1 MKFTINWLQQ
11 YADFTMPSAELAD
24 RLTMAGL
31 EVDSV
36 DDLFAGLDQVRVAEI
51 LEVGPH
57 PNADRLVLCQVKV
70 GDETLQVVCGAA
82 NARAGLFT
90 AIALPGAVMPGG
102 LKIRKGKIRGEKSHG
117 MLCSARDIG
126 ISDEHDG
133 IMELDG
139 VTTSGGS
146 LIDLLD
152 LADTLIEVDLTP
164 NRPDCASVI
173 GIGREVA
180 AFAGTTLKMPV
191 ADKDLPP
198 LEGSASFSVE
208 VSSSDCPRYAARLLK
223 GVKVGPSPWWLQK
236 RLLAVGL
243 RPISNIVDITN
254 YVMLEY
260 GQPMHAFDFQK
271 LAGGRIIVRKATNK
285 EKITTL
291 DGFERVLT
299 EDMLMICDA
308 DKPVAVAGVMGGSTS
323 EVSGETVDVLLES
336 ACFDPVSIRRTAR
349 RLNLSTDSSY
359 RFERGVDP
367 KAAPRA
373 MERAVKLMV
382 ELAGAEVEEGGID
395 LCQDVAEPL
404 AIKLRPKRVSE
415 LLGLEF
421 SAADITSLL
430 EPIDIEVTIADQDTL
445 LVTPPSFRVDLE
457 REVDLVEEV
466 ARLKGYNQFPETM
479 PLVPMG
485 KAWDDRDRDLR
496 KQVASIMMAAG
507 CNEAINYSFVSPTHA
522 DLLQLDDDDQRRQVV
537 TLLNPLVED
546 QSVMRTSLLPGLL
559 ENVRYN
565 INHQS
570 VDLRFFEIGKVFQAR
585 AGQQQPDEHLMLTA
599 VISGHRHPGSS
610 PLYFKGLTA
619 EFADIKGVAE
629 QLLADLRLPQV
640 NFNIA
645 GDGAPPYAE
654 PASYLDLVADGS
666 KIGEIGVVSREVL
679 KGFAIKQDVFF
690 LTCELDAI
698 FALEAAPRKFAAIP
712 KFPSVKWD
720 IAMLLPENVGA
731 GEMVTAILEAGEDL
745 VEDAFI
751 FDVYRGKPIEDG
763 YKSVAVTVVYRS
775 FKETLDD
782 EMVGEVHQRLTDM
795 TLTRFSGR
803 LREE

>member
-1 MKFTINWLQQ
+1 MKFTINWLKQ
-11 YADFTMPSAELAD
+11 YVDYAMPSAELAD

-36 DDLFAGLDQVRVAEI
+36 DDIFAGLDQVRVAEI
-51 LEVGPH
+51 TGVEPH
-57 PNADRLVLCQVKV
+57 PNADRLVLCQVQV
-70 GDETLQVVCGAA
+70 GEESLKVVCGAP

-117 MLCSARDIG
+117 MLCSAKDVG
-126 ISDEHDG
+126 ISEEHEG

-139 VTTSGGS
+139 VETSGGS
-146 LIDLLD
+146 LVELLG

-173 GIGREVA
+173 GTAREVA
-180 AFAGTTLKMPV
+180 AFAGTALKLPV
-191 ADKDLPP
+191 ADKDLPA
-198 LEGSASFSVE
+198 LAGSSSFSVD
-208 VSSSDCPRYAARLLK
+208 VTSDDCPRYAARLIR

-236 RLLAVGL
+236 RLLSVGL

-254 YVMLEY
+254 FVMLEY

-271 LAGGRIIVRKATNK
+271 LAGGRIIVRKAADG
-285 EKITTL
+285 EKMTTL
-291 DGFERVLT
+291 DGVDRSLDQE
-299 EDMLMICDA
+299 MLMICDT

-323 EVSGETVDVLLES
+323 EVSEATVDVLLES

-367 KAAPRA
+367 EAAPRA
-373 MERAVKLMV
+373 MERAVRLIL
-382 ELAGAEVEEGGID
+382 ELAGGEVEDGGID
-395 LCQDVAEPL
+395 VCQGVNEPTS
-404 AIKLRPKRVSE
+404 IKLRPGRVSD

-421 SAADITSLL
+421 SVDDISSLL
-430 EPIDIEVTIADQDTL
+430 EPIDIKVSSFDQDTL
-445 LVTPPSFRVDLE
+445 LVTPPTFRVDLE
-457 REVDLVEEV
+457 REVDLVEEL
-466 ARLKGYNQFPETM
+466 ARLKGYNEFPETM

-485 KAWDDRDRDLR
+485 KAWDDKERDLR
-496 KQVASIMMAAG
+496 KQVASLMLAAG
-507 CNEAINYSFVSPTHA
+507 FNESINYSFVSPDHA
-522 DLLQLDDDDQRRQVV
+522 DLLLLGEDDPRRQVV
-537 TLLNPLVED
+537 TLLNPLAED

-570 VDLRFFEIGKVFQAR
+570 GDLRFFEIGKAFQAR
-585 AGQQQPDEHLMLTA
+585 TGQQQPDEHLMLTA
-599 VISGHRHPGSS
+599 VMTGARHPGSS
-610 PLYFKGLTA
+610 PLYFNGLAA
-619 EFADIKGVAE
+619 EFVDIKGVAE
-629 QLLADLRLPQV
+629 QLMADLRLPQV
-640 NFNIA
+640 NYSVD
-645 GDGAPPYAE
+645 GDLPSYAAA
-654 PASYLDLVADGS
+654 ASYLDLVADGR
-666 KIGEIGVVSREVL
+666 KIGEIGAIKQEVV

-698 FALEAAPRKFAAIP
+698 LALETVPRKFAAIP
-712 KFPSVKWD
+712 KFPAVKWD
-720 IAMLLPENVGA
+720 IAMLVPESVGA
-731 GEMVTAILEAGEDL
+731 GEMVTAIKEAGEDL

-775 FKETLDD
+775 YKETLDD
-782 EMVGEVHQRLTDM
+782 ETVGKVHQRLTDM
-795 TLTRFSGR
+795 TLTRFFGR